1 MNVYFSED
9 LIKKAIAK
17 KITECLTVTS
27 GEDSVPPVIFA
38 DKIQEGAVEP
48 FFLILVVDVSQTNDL
63 GSRFWRL
70 YQMKV
75 LYYVDESDSDK
86 ITQLRVMGERL
97 MGMLDKIDVDY
108 KKENGIYY
116 TRPLK
121 CKKLHYQITENVL
134 NFFCNYKVR
143 VRQELKPNTKMNV
156 LDVRMED

>member
-1 MNVYFSED
+1 MEW
-9 LIKKAIAK
+9 
-17 KITECLTVTS
+17 
-27 GEDSVPPVIFA
+27 
-38 DKIQEGAVEP
+38 QVE
-48 FFLILVVDVSQTNDL
+48 
-63 GSRFWRL
+63 
-70 YQMKV
+70 Y
-75 LYYVDESDSDK
+75 
-86 ITQLRVMGERL
+86 
-97 MGMLDKIDVDY
+97 Y